1 MLYRNVGIR
10 TKYPSINYTWAF
22 ICILIRVTMLCC
34 ITFYVVP
41 LVWLL
46 IVESWA
52 INNQN
57 YWRQSNDSLITKIAS
72 LNGVIC
78 WIIWLGI
85 IFIYILVFIYI
96 PFFFFGIIYIF
107 CKVGFGGVYIIFKI
121 ILNIIFV
128 RFISY
133 MLGNPAEFNS
143 ILNCIKENLSSERYV
158 NIEDIKEKKN

>member
-1 MLYRNVGIR
+1 MLFRNIGFR

-22 ICILIRVTMLCC
+22 ICILIRVIMLGC

-41 LVWLL
+41 LAWLL

-57 YWRQSNDSLITKIAS
+57 YWRQSDDSLITKISS
-72 LNGVIC
+72 LNGAIC
-78 WIIWLGI
+78 WIIWICI
-85 IFIYILVFIYI
+85 ILIYILVFIYI

-107 CKVGFGGVYIIFKI
+107 CKVGFKGVFIILKI
-121 ILNIIFV
+121 IKNIIFV
-128 RFISY
+128 RIISY

-143 ILNCIKENLSSERYV
+143 IQNCIKENLSNERYV
-158 NIEDIKEKKN
+158 

>member
-1 MLYRNVGIR
+1 MLFRNIGFR

-22 ICILIRVTMLCC
+22 ICILIRVIMLGC

-41 LVWLL
+41 LAWLL

-57 YWRQSNDSLITKIAS
+57 YWRQSDDSLITKISS
-72 LNGVIC
+72 LNGAIC
-78 WIIWLGI
+78 WIIWICI
-85 IFIYILVFIYI
+85 ILIYILVFIYI

-107 CKVGFGGVYIIFKI
+107 CKVGFKGVFIILKI
-121 ILNIIFV
+121 IKNIIFV
-128 RFISY
+128 RIISY

-143 ILNCIKENLSSERYV
+143 IQNCIKENLSSERYV
-158 NIEDIKEKKN
+158 